1 MIQEIFGTSISIV
14 NYKITT
20 MFQPG
25 QSGNPGGRPIGSKNK
40 VQDEIK
46 EAFAK
51 LLQNKIPEL
60 ESWITR
66 VAEKDPA
73 KALEI
78 FTKVSERFVP
88 QLSRQEVTGANG
100 EDLFK
105 SVTFNF
111 ITADDDSDP
120 EQLQTLQSPEE
131 DSSGDS
137 VYEG

>member
-1 MIQEIFGTSISIV
+1 
-14 NYKITT
+14 

-25 QSGNPGGRPIGSKNK
+25 QSGNPAGRKPGTPNK
-40 VQDEIK
+40 VADEIK
-46 EAFAK
+46 QAFAH
-51 LLQNKIPEL
+51 LLQNNVPQL
-60 ESWITR
+60 EEWIAR
-66 VAEKDPA
+66 VGERDPA

-78 FTKVSERFVP
+78 YTKLSERFVP

-111 ITADDDSDP
+111 ITADDDTDT
-120 EQLQTLQSPEE
+120 EQLQTLPETKE
-131 DSSGDS
+131 DPSGDS

>member
-1 MIQEIFGTSISIV
+1 
-14 NYKITT
+14 

-25 QSGNPGGRPIGSKNK
+25 QSGNPGGRPPGSKNK

-73 KALEI
+73 REKRI

>member
-1 MIQEIFGTSISIV
+1 
-14 NYKITT
+14 

-25 QSGNPGGRPIGSKNK
+25 QSGNPGGRPTGSKNK

-111 ITADDDSDP
+111 ITADDDNTDP

-131 DSSGDS
+131 DTSGDS